1 MVNINSPKLAKINT
15 IDEPSTYPSAKWGR
29 LAGLPVQA
37 GRLACRGR
45 IAAPANKRGAGR
57 KIEMGPGMRP
67 NLAWLLAR

>member
-1 MVNINSPKLAKINT
+1 MNHLSWLNQHNRRT
-15 IDEPSTYPSAKWGR
+15 EYPSAKWAR